1 MHVFVNATYIA
12 ALLLSPSTPPI
23 SRMGDWLHTSE
34 VLSKLSAIMAG
45 DSTTEGEGWPK
56 GLTGVYRCRCAGV
69 DLHRFKPL
77 ISLVPRNRRLW
88 PFKENMF
95 LIDNQHSNEKKQQ
108 QMLTN
113 TKHITE
119 T

>member
-1 MHVFVNATYIA
+1 M
-12 ALLLSPSTPPI
+12 
-23 SRMGDWLHTSE
+23 
-34 VLSKLSAIMAG
+34 
-45 DSTTEGEGWPK
+45 
-56 GLTGVYRCRCAGV
+56 
-69 DLHRFKPL
+69 HRFKPL
-77 ISLVPRNRRLW
+77 ISLVPCNLRLW

>member
-23 SRMGDWLHTSE
+23 SLMGDWLHTSE

-56 GLTGVYRCRCAGV
+56 GLTGVYRCRSAGV

-77 ISLVPRNRRLW
+77 ISPVICVCGPLRKICFYRW
-88 PFKENMF
+88 STFKG
-95 LIDNQHSNEKKQQ
+95 KKQQ
-108 QMLTN
+108 QC
-113 TKHITE
+113 
-119 T
+119 

>member
-56 GLTGVYRCRCAGV
+56 GLTGVYRCRSAGV
-69 DLHRFKPL
+69 DLHRFEPL
-77 ISLVPRNRRLW
+77 TSLRLW
-88 PFKENMF
+88 PFTENMF
-95 LIDNQHSNEKKQQ
+95 LSIINIQTTKKKKQQ
-108 QMLTN
+108 C
-113 TKHITE
+113 
-119 T
+119 